1 MNFLFLLL
9 LVVFLVFG
17 FVVAAFN
24 ITPHVTVNLL
34 VREYVDV
41 PLGTVMIGAMIVGM
55 AMASVLG
62 LFEVFRLRM
71 QCRKLRRRLRSL
83 EEGAPRYPAPS
94 PPPLSDEDTLI
105 DAGGPEPPHLS

>member
-9 LVVFLVFG
+9 LVVFLVLG

-71 QCRKLRRRLRSL
+71 KCRQLRRRVRSL
-83 EEGAPRYPAPS
+83 EAGPPRIS
-94 PPPLSDEDTLI
+94 PPPPPPPTDEDTLI
-105 DAGGPEPPHLS
+105 DAGGAEPPHLV